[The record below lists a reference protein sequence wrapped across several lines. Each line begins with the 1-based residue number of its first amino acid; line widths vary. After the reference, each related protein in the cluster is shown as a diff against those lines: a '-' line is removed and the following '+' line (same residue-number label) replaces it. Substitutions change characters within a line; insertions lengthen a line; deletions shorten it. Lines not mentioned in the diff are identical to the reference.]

1 MAEAGLEVVGV
12 VGVEVAGKREARGQ
26 DHEDVGAK
34 LGVPKKGPHLA
45 PEEEAVLQEEVH
57 PGEEHEG
64 HPEPLGEGRVTGE
77 ALGVGAEPPGGDR
90 GQGVGHRLKEG
101 HPGEGVPQGG
111 GPGEGQVEEED
122 RLGRL
127 ADPRGEALLLH
138 PGALGE
144 EGLAPRHV
152 ELGEDRE
159 EKHHDPDPPIHWVKP
174 R

>member
-1 MAEAGLEVVGV
+1 MAEAGAEVVGV

-77 ALGVGAEPPGGDR
+77 ALGVGAEPPAGTVAKALATASKR
-90 GQGVGHRLKEG
+90 GTPARAYPK
-101 HPGEGVPQGG
+101 
-111 GPGEGQVEEED
+111 
-122 RLGRL
+122 
-127 ADPRGEALLLH
+127 AA
-138 PGALGE
+138 
-144 EGLAPRHV
+144 APVRA
-152 ELGEDRE
+152 R
-159 EKHHDPDPPIHWVKP
+159 
-174 R
+174 